1 MAYYGRRVI
10 RRYRKSGGGGL
21 VKRARG
27 NLKASKSGTDSCTQ
41 TITFTHPIALTGDI
55 LSGTNEGEYFYPGVM
70 ALNIWDLLS
79 RAENFKAFR
88 RMYEQCKIDYVYV
101 KLNVTNSQISTADS
115 QKMYDIYVAWD
126 RTGISHDDILPYSVN
141 DVYKG
146 FRYVIGPRIS
156 EISNSKTQL
165 NAFQRWSKNMYIAPR
180 SLQEKSQYVSTSE
193 VFEWRKAYDYSHQV
207 YPFLNDV
214 ANEKD
219 FEILLNMNNPGILTE
234 NGKYPFKPT
243 LLIGAFGSG
252 MKAGTGGQTDVVQM
266 NLPLDSSTKIIMTC
280 EFKVVLTFRGAKGG
294 QTVA

>member
-1 MAYYGRRVI
+1 MAYYGRRAI
-10 RRYRKSGGGGL
+10 RRYRKSGST

-41 TITFTHPIALTGDI
+41 TITFTHAIALTGDT
-55 LSGTNEGEYFYPGVM
+55 LSGTKEGEFYYPGVM

-79 RAENFKAFR
+79 RAENFKSFR
-88 RMYEQCKIDYVYV
+88 KMYEQCKIDYVYV

-115 QKMYDIYVAWD
+115 QKMYDIYTAWD
-126 RTGISHDDILPYSVN
+126 RTGISHDDILPYDVN
-141 DVYKG
+141 DVIKG
-146 FRYVIGPRIS
+146 FHYVIGPRIS
-156 EISNSKTQL
+156 EIANSKTQL
-165 NAFQRWSKNMYIAPR
+165 NAFQRWSKNMYLAPR

-193 VFEWRKAYDYSHQV
+193 IFEWRKPYDYTHQV
-207 YPFLNDV
+207 YPFIEDV
-214 ANEKD
+214 SDMKG
-219 FEILLNMNNPGILTE
+219 FENLMNMNNPGVLIE
-234 NGKYPFKPT
+234 NAKYPFKPT

-252 MKAGTGGQTDVVQM
+252 MKAGTGGETDVVQM

>member
-1 MAYYGRRVI
+1 MAYYGRRAI
-10 RRYRKSGGGGL
+10 RRYRKGSSA

-27 NLKASKSGTDSCTQ
+27 NLKASKSSTDSCTQ
-41 TITFTHPIALTGDI
+41 TITFTHPIALTGDT
-55 LSGTNEGEYFYPGVM
+55 LSGTKEGEYYYPGVM

-115 QKMYDIYVAWD
+115 QKMYDIYTAWD
-126 RTGISHDDILPYSVN
+126 RTGISPDDVLPYEIN
-141 DVYKG
+141 DVFKG
-146 FRYVIGPRIS
+146 FRFILGPRIS
-156 EISNSKTQL
+156 EIANSKTQL
-165 NAFQRWSKNMYIAPR
+165 NAFQRWSKNLYIYPR

-193 VFEWRKAYDYSHQV
+193 IMEWRKPYDYTHQV
-207 YPFLNDV
+207 YPFLTDV
-214 ANEKD
+214 TTMSA
-219 FEILLNMNNPGILTE
+219 FENLMNINSPCVLTE
-234 NGKYPFKPT
+234 NAKYPFKPT

-252 MKAGTGGQTDVVQM
+252 IKAGTGGETDIVQM

>member
-1 MAYYGRRVI
+1 MAYYGRRAV
-10 RRYRKSGGGGL
+10 RRYRKSGSGL

-41 TITFTHPIALTGDI
+41 TITFTHPIALTGDT
-55 LSGTNEGEYFYPGVM
+55 LSGTEEGQYYYPGVM
-70 ALNIWDLLS
+70 ALNVWDLLS

-115 QKMYDIYVAWD
+115 QKMYDIYTAWD
-126 RTGISHDDILPYSVN
+126 RTGISSEDVLPYEIN
-141 DVYKG
+141 DVIKG
-146 FRYVIGPRIS
+146 FRYVLGPRIS
-156 EISNSKTQL
+156 EIANSKTQL
-165 NAFQRWSKNMYIAPR
+165 NAFQRWTKSLYIAPR

-193 VFEWRKAYDYSHQV
+193 IVEWRKPYDYTHQV
-207 YPFLNDV
+207 YPLNSDITSL
-214 ANEKD
+214 AA
-219 FEILLNMNNPGILTE
+219 FESYMNINSPCILTE
-234 NGKYPFKPT
+234 NAKYPFKPT

-252 MKAGTGGQTDVVQM
+252 IKAGSGGETDIVQM